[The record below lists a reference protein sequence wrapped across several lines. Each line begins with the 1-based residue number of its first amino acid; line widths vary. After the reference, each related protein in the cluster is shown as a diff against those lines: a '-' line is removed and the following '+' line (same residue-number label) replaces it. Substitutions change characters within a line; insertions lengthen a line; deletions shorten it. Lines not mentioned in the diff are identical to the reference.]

1 VVNRGSRK
9 LIVGSRATARYPCTP
24 SPALE
29 VSSAC
34 DLALRFL
41 DGIVRDRMIGATS
54 REKKWALDA
63 GADSQGEKPA
73 DLPVL

>member
-1 VVNRGSRK
+1 
-9 LIVGSRATARYPCTP
+9 
-24 SPALE
+24 
-29 VSSAC
+29 
-34 DLALRFL
+34 L